1 MLTLTSLLTAL
12 NKFDEAIENC
22 KEAIKI
28 CEFILTTVTKDFD
41 RIRISTLF
49 VEYMKMAYSI
59 YG

>member
-1 MLTLTSLLTAL
+1 LTAL